1 MLTRS
6 TLRSTVRRFGMDRDR
21 GAPYHYA
28 VSRSQPNDMNDNSTI
43 ATTPLYIIRRADP
56 DGRVYFGLGGNWTD
70 RLALAYR
77 YEDRDKVRAFAGKL
91 RAGLGTDVK
100 VRRLRSKPVERKEA
114 A

>member
-6 TLRSTVRRFGMDRDR
+6 TLRRTLRRFGMDRDR
-21 GAPYHYA
+21 GAPYQYA
-28 VSRSQPNDMNDNSTI
+28 DHRSQPDDMNDT
-43 ATTPLYIIRRADP
+43 TTPLYIIRRTDP
-56 DGRVYFGLGGNWTD
+56 EGRVYFGLGGNWTA

-91 RAGLGTDVK
+91 RKGLGTDVK